1 MIGEIRDRETAEIA
15 IHASLTGH
23 LVFSTLHTNDAASA
37 ATRLI
42 DMGIEP
48 FLVASSVVAVL
59 AQRLLRKICP
69 DCKRPYKATPE
80 ELSRLDM
87 DPASTVTLYRGAG
100 CAACSQTGYRGRSG
114 IFELL
119 ILDDEVR
126 RLIGAKAD
134 SAAIKQAA
142 IAKGM
147 VTLKDEGAAR
157 VIDGVTTLEEVMRIT
172 QQEIEI

>member
-1 MIGEIRDRETAEIA
+1 TAEIA

-48 FLVASSVVAVL
+48 FLVASSVMAVL
-59 AQRLLRKICP
+59 AQRLLRQICP
-69 DCKRPYKATPE
+69 DCKKPYKPTVD
-80 ELSRLDM
+80 ELSRLGLDSKG
-87 DPASTVTLYRGAG
+87 PFTFYRGAG
-100 CAACSQTGYRGRSG
+100 CPNCSQTGYRGRTG
-114 IFELL
+114 IYELL
-119 ILDDEVR
+119 VLDDEVR

-134 SAAIKQAA
+134 SSVIKQAG

-147 VTLKDEGAAR
+147 ITLKQEGAMKVAQ
-157 VIDGVTTLEEVMRIT
+157 GVTTTEEVMRIT